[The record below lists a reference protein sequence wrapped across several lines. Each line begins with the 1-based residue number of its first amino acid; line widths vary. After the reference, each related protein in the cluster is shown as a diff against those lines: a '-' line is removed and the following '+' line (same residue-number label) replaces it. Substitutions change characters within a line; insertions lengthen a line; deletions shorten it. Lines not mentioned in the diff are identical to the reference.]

1 MNNTNAEDVKIHA
14 VSPALTAIVAAAA
27 AAAGFANALKLSA
40 AVVATNASLD
50 LFLGDLTTLDCSI
63 SVTKAL
69 ASDVSSFSNEKDDEE
84 LDIETATARPLFF
97 SSHPLIFKEVNTCA
111 LFLCISKGRISP
123 PEWCALLF
131 EKEDARVVVVRFV
144 FARSIIDEDVFWME
158 FIVIMVVMIVL
169 PFLSSLSVVV
179 STTTRVCVFFEKTN

>member
-40 AVVATNASLD
+40 AVVASNASLD
-50 LFLGDLTTLDCSI
+50 LFLGEFLTTLDFCSI

-97 SSHPLIFKEVNTCA
+97 SSHPLIKEVNTCA

-123 PEWCALLF
+123 PEGCALLF
-131 EKEDARVVVVRFV
+131 EKEDARVVVVVVVVVRFV
-144 FARSIIDEDVFWME
+144 LAGSIDEDVFWME
-158 FIVIMVVMIVL
+158 RIVIMVVRFILPLLCVL
-169 PFLSSLSVVV
+169 L
-179 STTTRVCVFFEKTN
+179 RKDKTN

>member
-50 LFLGDLTTLDCSI
+50 LFLGEFLTTLDCSI

-69 ASDVSSFSNEKDDEE
+69 ASDVSSFSNEKDDDDEE
-84 LDIETATARPLFF
+84 LDIETATARRPLFE
-97 SSHPLIFKEVNTCA
+97 EVNAKCA
-111 LFLCISKGRISP
+111 FFSCSSSKGRFLRV
-123 PEWCALLF
+123 CAFF
-131 EKEDARVVVVRFV
+131 ENEDARVVVVVVFVVVRFV
-144 FARSIIDEDVFWME
+144 LAGSIDEDVFWME
-158 FIVIMVVMIVL
+158 RIVIIMITIY
-169 PFLSSLSVVV
+169 SSVI
-179 STTTRVCVFFEKTN
+179 VCVLLEKTKPN

>member
-1 MNNTNAEDVKIHA
+1 VRA
-14 VSPALTAIVAAAA
+14 
-27 AAAGFANALKLSA
+27 
-40 AVVATNASLD
+40 
-50 LFLGDLTTLDCSI
+50 
-63 SVTKAL
+63 
-69 ASDVSSFSNEKDDEE
+69 
-84 LDIETATARPLFF
+84 
-97 SSHPLIFKEVNTCA
+97 
-111 LFLCISKGRISP
+111 FLCISKGRISP

-179 STTTRVCVFFEKTN
+179 ITTTRVCVFFEKTN

>member
-97 SSHPLIFKEVNTCA
+97 SSHPLIKEVNTCA

-123 PEWCALLF
+123 LEGCALVF
-131 EKEDARVVVVRFV
+131 EKKDARVVVVRFV

-169 PFLSSLSVVV
+169 PFLSSLSV
-179 STTTRVCVFFEKTN
+179 SYYYYACVCVL

>member
-50 LFLGDLTTLDCSI
+50 LFLGEFLTTLDCSI

-69 ASDVSSFSNEKDDEE
+69 ASDVSSFSNEKDDDEEE
-84 LDIETATARPLFF
+84 LDIETATARPLVKEEVNAKCAFF
-97 SSHPLIFKEVNTCA
+97 S
-111 LFLCISKGRISP
+111 CISSKGRFLRV
-123 PEWCALLF
+123 CAFF
-131 EKEDARVVVVRFV
+131 ENEDARVVVVRFV
-144 FARSIIDEDVFWME
+144 LAGSIDEEDVFWMDR
-158 FIVIMVVMIVL
+158 IVIMVTIY
-169 PFLSSLSVVV
+169 SSVVI
-179 STTTRVCVFFEKTN
+179 VCSS

>member
-97 SSHPLIFKEVNTCA
+97 SSHPLIKEVNTCA
-111 LFLCISKGRISP
+111 LFLCLSKGRISP
-123 PEWCALLF
+123 PEVCALLF

-158 FIVIMVVMIVL
+158 FIVIMVIMIVL
-169 PFLSSLSVVV
+169 PFLFSE
-179 STTTRVCVFFEKTN
+179 CCC

>member
-50 LFLGDLTTLDCSI
+50 LFLGEFLTTLDFCSI

-69 ASDVSSFSNEKDDEE
+69 ASDVSSFSNEKDEEEE
-84 LDIETATARPLFF
+84 LDIETATARRPLFF
-97 SSHPLIFKEVNTCA
+97 SSHPLFKEVKNTRA
-111 LFLCISKGRISP
+111 LFLCISKGRFSP
-123 PEWCALLF
+123 PFWKCAFF
-131 EKEDARVVVVRFV
+131 EKEDARVVVVRF
-144 FARSIIDEDVFWME
+144 AGSIDEDVFWME
-158 FIVIMVVMIVL
+158 FIVIMVTIY
-169 PFLSSLSVVV
+169 SSVSSSQSVLSVR
-179 STTTRVCVFFEKTN
+179 SLKRQTN

>member
-69 ASDVSSFSNEKDDEE
+69 ASDVSSFSNEEDDEE

-97 SSHPLIFKEVNTCA
+97 SSHPLIKDVNTCA

-123 PEWCALLF
+123 PEGGCALLF

-158 FIVIMVVMIVL
+158 FIVIMVMMIVL
-169 PFLSSLSVVV
+169 PFLFSE
-179 STTTRVCVFFEKTN
+179 CCC